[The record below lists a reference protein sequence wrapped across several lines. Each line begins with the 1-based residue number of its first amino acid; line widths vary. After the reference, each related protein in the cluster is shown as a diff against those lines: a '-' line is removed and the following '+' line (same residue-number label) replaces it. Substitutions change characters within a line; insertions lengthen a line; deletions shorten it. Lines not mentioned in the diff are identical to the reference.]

1 MRELDATAQKVGH
14 VSLNIFQDTVNC
26 GKLDLAVVDFHVAAQ
41 LPIDIV
47 TETRPEEKRYR
58 SMTVPRNTDIK
69 ISKSRQPHSKS
80 VVLELWRDSIWK
92 LSARITWTNVSILD
106 ANVGG

>member
-26 GKLDLAVVDFHVAAQ
+26 GKPDLAVVEFHVAAL

-47 TETRPEEKRYR
+47 TQPEENRYR
-58 SMTVPRNTDIK
+58 SITVPRNTDIK

-80 VVLELWRDSIWK
+80 VVLELWRDSI
-92 LSARITWTNVSILD
+92 
-106 ANVGG
+106 